1 MQPILT
7 VNDASEFLRVHV
19 RTLERWRQTGEGPRY
34 VKMGRR
40 VGYRRND
47 LEDWLEAN
55 VTTSTSEVRP

>member
-1 MQPILT
+1 MNPILT
-7 VNDASEFLRVHV
+7 VNDAADILRLNV

>member
-1 MQPILT
+1 MNPILT
-7 VNDASEFLRVHV
+7 APDAANILRVHL

-40 VGYRRND
+40 VGYRRSD